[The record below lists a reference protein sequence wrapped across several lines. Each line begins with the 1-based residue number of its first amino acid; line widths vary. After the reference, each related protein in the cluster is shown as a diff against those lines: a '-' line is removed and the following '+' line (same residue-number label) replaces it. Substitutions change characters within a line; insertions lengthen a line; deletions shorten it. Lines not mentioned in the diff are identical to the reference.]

1 MDKSHRQ
8 VARAAVLVMAA
19 FAVSRLLGLVRQI
32 VFGRYFGTG
41 AQMDAYV
48 AALRIPG
55 AIFFIVAGGA
65 LGSAFIPLFTARLA
79 RNQSDAAWKLASAII
94 NILILVL
101 VPISALCI
109 LFAPWLVRTAVA
121 PALDVD
127 VQARVVSLMR
137 VMLLSTTIFGVSG
150 IVMGTLNAHQH
161 FLLPAIAPILYNLA
175 LIGGGIWGGM
185 TGLGTMGPAMGMLV
199 GAVLHLLVQVPGVL
213 RFGARYTLTLGRG
226 DSGVVEVGRL
236 MAPRVLGVAAV
247 QLNMVVTSNLASRLG
262 SGAISALDYAWMIML
277 LPQGVFAQAVGT
289 AVFPTFAAQAAR
301 GETDA
306 LRETLTSMLRV
317 IVAVTV
323 PAAVGLIVLGRPI
336 VAVMFQRGEFDAGST
351 QDVAWALNFFA
362 LGLVGLS
369 AIEVLARA
377 FYALQDT
384 WTPALAAVLSMAL
397 NVTLGLVLPAVF
409 RTVGWLPHG
418 GLALANALAVS
429 VQMTVLLVWIHKR
442 VGGIDVRHFLWQA
455 LRVTLASAG
464 MAVVL
469 WGWNRIAPQ
478 SALVQSVVGVGLGLG
493 TYGALAFLLR
503 IGELRQAVMMV
514 LRRRREGA

>member
-1 MDKSHRQ
+1 MEKSQRQ

-19 FAVSRLLGLVRQI
+19 FAVSRALGLVRQI
-32 VFGRYFGTG
+32 IFGRYFGTG

-79 RNQSDAAWKLASAII
+79 RDQSGAAWRLASAII

-101 VPISALCI
+101 VPISVLCI

-127 VQARVVSLMR
+127 VQARVVALMR
-137 VMLLSTTIFGVSG
+137 VMLLSTAIFGVSG

-175 LIGGGIWGGM
+175 LIGGGIWGG
-185 TGLGTMGPAMGMLV
+185 TTDLGTMGPAIGMVV
-199 GAVLHLLVQVPGVL
+199 GAALHLLVQVPGLL
-213 RFGARYTLTLGRG
+213 RFGACYTPTLGRG
-226 DSGVVEVGRL
+226 DVGVVEVGRL

-247 QLNMVVTSNLASRLG
+247 QLNMVVINNFASRLG
-262 SGAISALDYAWMIML
+262 AGAISALDYAWMIML

-289 AVFPTFAAQAAR
+289 AAFPTFAAQAAR

-306 LRETLTSMLRV
+306 LRKTLMMMLR
-317 IVAVTV
+317 IIIAVTV

-336 VAVMFQRGEFDAGST
+336 IAVMFQRGEFDAGST
-351 QDVAWALNFFA
+351 HDVAWALNFFA

-369 AIEVLARA
+369 AIEVLARV

-384 WTPALAAVLSMAL
+384 WTPALAAVLSMTL
-397 NVTLGLVLPAVF
+397 NVVLGLILPPAF
-409 RTVGWLPHG
+409 RAVGWLPHG
-418 GLALANALAVS
+418 GLALASALAVS
-429 VQMTVLLVWIHKR
+429 VQMTVLLVLIHKR
-442 VGGIDVRHFLWQA
+442 IGGLDARGFVGQV
-455 LRVTLASAG
+455 LRVALASAG
-464 MAVVL
+464 MAIVL

-478 SALVQSVVGVGLGLG
+478 SALVQSVVGVGLGVG
-493 TYGALAFLLR
+493 AYGALAFLLR
-503 IGELRQAVMMV
+503 IDELRQAVMMIV
-514 LRRRREGA
+514 RRG